1 MFQTNELIQVAR
13 GNKNGDLLLKNA
25 KVVNVYSGEFI
36 DADVVT
42 WEDRIAGVGK
52 GFKAE
57 EVIDLKGHYLSPGFI
72 DGHVHIESSM
82 VDVSEFARAVV
93 PLGTTSVIADPH
105 EIANVLGYDGIRYM
119 LNASKYNPLN
129 VFFMVPSCVPSTEL
143 ETSGAS
149 LRALDIYPLLQEKW
163 VLGLAEVMNFVG
175 VVQADQEILDKLK
188 IATEKR
194 IDGHAPGLTG
204 IDLNAYVAAGIGS
217 DHECTK
223 VEEAKEKL
231 RLGMY
236 ILIREGTFIKNLRD
250 LIPLVTPENSRRC
263 CFCTDDR
270 HPHDML
276 EEGHINY
283 LIKTAIQMGI
293 DPITAVRMGSLNT
306 AEYFGLREHGGI
318 KPANYA
324 DLVAFNNF
332 EEFRISH
339 VFKNGQ
345 LVAKDQ
351 EPMYEKLRPQHVQ
364 IRSSMNMKWLE
375 GGEFVIPAEG
385 RKARI
390 IGLVED
396 QALTNCLIEEA
407 PISNGQVVSDSNR
420 DILRVFVVERH
431 NATGNIGRGLIKG
444 LGLKR
449 GAIASSIAHDSHNVI
464 VAGHSDEEIML
475 AVIHLNKIGGGIVV
489 VDGENV
495 VEALELP
502 IAGLMSRD
510 ELEVVSQKTEK
521 LVHAAHQLGSTVRD
535 PLMAL
540 SFMAL
545 PVIPSLKLTDIG
557 LVDVENY
564 KLVDLFVD

>member
-25 KVVNVYSGEFI
+25 KMVNVYSGEFI

-217 DHECTK
+217 DQECTK

-283 LIKTAIQMGI
+283 LIKTAIQMGV
-293 DPITAVRMGSLNT
+293 DPITAIRMGSLNT

-351 EPMYEKLRPQHVQ
+351 EPMYEKSRPQHVQ

-407 PISNGQVVSDSNR
+407 PISNGQVVSDSDR

-444 LGLKR
+444 LGLNR

-495 VEALELP
+495 VDVLELP

>member
-42 WEDRIAGVGK
+42 SEDRIAGIGK

-223 VEEAKEKL
+223 VEEAEEKL

-283 LIKTAIQMGI
+283 LIKTAIQMGV
-293 DPITAVRMGSLNT
+293 DPITAIRMGSLNT

-318 KPANYA
+318 KPSNYA

-375 GGEFVIPAEG
+375 GGEFIIPAEG

-407 PISNGQVVSDSNR
+407 PISNGQVVSDSDR

-444 LGLKR
+444 LGLKS

-464 VAGHSDEEIML
+464 AAGHSDEEIML

-489 VDGENV
+489 VNGENV
-495 VEALELP
+495 VDALELP